1 MKSATRLAKRGDAP
15 NLANG
20 LGVRLREFREGA
32 SMSVREFARRN
43 GVSPSLISQ
52 IEHGRVTPS
61 VDTLYRFA
69 NELGLTVDKFFSDG
83 EPAPAEPP
91 VGGTVPP
98 TSNRYVQR
106 RETRRK
112 IQLDGGVTW
121 ERLTPTTDE
130 EAEFLYVIYQVGA
143 ESCCKDSLIRHGGK
157 EYAYV
162 LSGRL
167 GLNIGFEE
175 YELGPGDSIA
185 FDSHIPHR
193 VFTVGDEPATAIWVV
208 LNREGDTRGRTPG
221 RA

>member
-1 MKSATRLAKRGDAP
+1 MKSETRLAKRGDAL

-20 LGVRLREFREGA
+20 LGARLRDYRENA

-83 EPAPAEPP
+83 EPPAASAPA
-91 VGGTVPP
+91 GGTQPV
-98 TSNRYVQR
+98 SNRFVQR
-106 RETRRK
+106 RQTRKK

-121 ERLTPTTDE
+121 ERLTPTTDDDV
-130 EAEFLYVIYQVGA
+130 EFLYVIYQVGS

-157 EYAYV
+157 EYAHV

-185 FDSHIPHR
+185 FESHLPHR
-193 VFTVGDEPATAIWVV
+193 VFTIGNEPATAVWVV
-208 LNREGDTRGRTPG
+208 LNREGDIRGRSPDSAG
-221 RA
+221 